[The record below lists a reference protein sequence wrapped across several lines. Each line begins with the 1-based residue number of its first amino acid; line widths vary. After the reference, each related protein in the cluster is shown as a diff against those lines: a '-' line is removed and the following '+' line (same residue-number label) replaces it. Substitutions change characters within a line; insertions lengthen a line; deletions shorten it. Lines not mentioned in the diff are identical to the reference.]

1 MMRLPF
7 PGRRLKPATS
17 WRVNPFLHLE
27 LGRLY
32 DPLTHQYFTAHDPD
46 YDELRRL
53 AETGE
58 CLEVLPENLEK
69 VAREGWLVKSDDDLA
84 GRFRLRY
91 ASIETHSVCNQ
102 KCYFCPVATAPRPAF
117 QMPTEL
123 WHSIIE
129 QLALWCNTME
139 AVVLNNY
146 NEPTVDPRF
155 VDQVRELKAVGLP
168 PAVLSNGSTFTS
180 DKVDAILELG
190 GLTYLSI
197 NISTVDR
204 ERYRTDR
211 GKDHLPKVLAN
222 LDYMKDKP
230 LGKTME
236 LVVLGHEDEAHDR
249 EVAALRKRFAGSH
262 FEVKPFAIMDRAG
275 WLDVGLGIV
284 NPHRQLRGCENTG
297 SRPLQHLHVTA
308 EGNVVFCCEDYDE
321 VHVVG
326 DLNFATIEEVLSG
339 PEMAKLRRWSY
350 GIEEA
355 PDDFICRNCVFSLN
369 R

>member
-1 MMRLPF
+1 MRFPF
-7 PGRRLKPATS
+7 LGRHSKPSTS
-17 WRVNPFLHLE
+17 WRANPFLHLE

-32 DPLTHQYFTAHDPD
+32 DPFTHQYLTAHEPG
-46 YDELRRL
+46 YEAVRQL
-53 AETGE
+53 AESGKI
-58 CLEVLPENLEK
+58 LDLLPETLENM
-69 VAREGWLVKSDDDLA
+69 AREGWLIETDDDLSR
-84 GRFRLRY
+84 GFRLRY

-102 KCYFCPVATAPRPAF
+102 RCYFCPVATAPRPAF

-123 WHSIIE
+123 WQSIVE
-129 QLALWCNTME
+129 QLAGRRDTME

-155 VDQVRELKAVGLP
+155 VDQVRELKAAGLP

-180 DKVDAILELG
+180 DKVDAILDLG

-204 ERYRTDR
+204 ERYRKDR

-222 LDYMKDKP
+222 LDHMKDKP
-230 LGKTME
+230 VAETME
-236 LVVLGHEDEAHDR
+236 LVVLGHEDEVHDR

-262 FEVKPFAIMDRAG
+262 FEVKPFTIMDRAG
-275 WLDVGLGIV
+275 WLDVGLGV
-284 NPHRQLRGCENTG
+284 ERQHLQLRGCENTG

-308 EGNVVFCCEDYDE
+308 EGKVVFCCEDYDE
-321 VHVVG
+321 VHEVG
-326 DLNFATIEEVLSG
+326 DLNLASIEEVLSG

-355 PDDFICRNCVFSLN
+355 PDDFICRNCVFSLH